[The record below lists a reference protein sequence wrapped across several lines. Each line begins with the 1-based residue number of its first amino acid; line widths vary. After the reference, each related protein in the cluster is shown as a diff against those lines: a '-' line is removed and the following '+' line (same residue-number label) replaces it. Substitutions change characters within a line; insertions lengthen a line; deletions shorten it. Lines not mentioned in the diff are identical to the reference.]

1 MRRVRLTLAL
11 LQAAHCF
18 APRSSLHKPHSPAT
32 KGCTRRRRRLSA
44 TNEELLDAI
53 QALSKRI
60 DSIAADVDLLKK
72 SRVDGLEA
80 ELERLRTSPPA
91 PMTTAEALRTPPEPR
106 TSARTAPGL
115 NAALSARAAL
125 GAVRGQAP
133 ATSPAV
139 WKSTSELGYPEKY
152 CVDLRESPRHRAD
165 AATGTTSRRWRGIA
179 TPSHRRSYG
188 STSRRWRG
196 TPEIYFPHRSPAL
209 RRAATTYD
217 ADEVEELGGEAF
229 FFEGGGGGKN
239 DEFLDDEMEELLA
252 IGGDP
257 TFLEQA
263 RPEFEGWD
271 GVEDDAAHFDDPAD

>member
-1 MRRVRLTLAL
+1 MQRTLCIAL
-11 LQAAHCF
+11 LAVAHSF
-18 APRSSLHKPHSPAT
+18 APSSLRPLHNTAT
-32 KGCTRRRRRLSA
+32 QSCTRRRRRLSA

-53 QALSKRI
+53 QALTKRI
-60 DSIAADVDLLKK
+60 DDIAKDVDLLKK

-80 ELERLRTSPPA
+80 ELERLRTAPPA

-133 ATSPAV
+133 AT
-139 WKSTSELGYPEKY
+139 T
-152 CVDLRESPRHRAD
+152 
-165 AATGTTSRRWRGIA
+165 
-179 TPSHRRSYG
+179 
-188 STSRRWRG
+188 
-196 TPEIYFPHRSPAL
+196 SPAL

-229 FFEGGGGGKN
+229 FFEGGSAGKN

-263 RPEFEGWD
+263 RGSSGEFEWD

>member
-1 MRRVRLTLAL
+1 MQRTLCIAL
-11 LQAAHCF
+11 LAVVHSF
-18 APRSSLHKPHSPAT
+18 APRSLRPLHNTAT
-32 KGCTRRRRRLSA
+32 KGCTRRRRQLSA

-60 DSIAADVDLLKK
+60 DSIAADVEQLK
-72 SRVDGLEA
+72 SARVDGLEA

-133 ATSPAV
+133 ATSPA
-139 WKSTSELGYPEKY
+139 
-152 CVDLRESPRHRAD
+152 
-165 AATGTTSRRWRGIA
+165 
-179 TPSHRRSYG
+179 
-188 STSRRWRG
+188 
-196 TPEIYFPHRSPAL
+196 L

-229 FFEGGGGGKN
+229 FFEGGGGGGKN

-263 RPEFEGWD
+263 RGGSGEFEWD
-271 GVEDDAAHFDDPAD
+271 GVEDDAAHFDDPVD

>member
-1 MRRVRLTLAL
+1 MRRVRATLTVAL

-18 APRSSLHKPHSPAT
+18 APRRSVHRQHSPAT

-53 QALSKRI
+53 HALTKRL
-60 DSIAADVDLLKK
+60 DDIAADVALLKK

-133 ATSPAV
+133 AT
-139 WKSTSELGYPEKY
+139 T
-152 CVDLRESPRHRAD
+152 
-165 AATGTTSRRWRGIA
+165 
-179 TPSHRRSYG
+179 
-188 STSRRWRG
+188 
-196 TPEIYFPHRSPAL
+196 SPAL

-217 ADEVEELGGEAF
+217 AEEVDELGGEAF

-271 GVEDDAAHFDDPAD
+271 GVEDDAAHFDDPVD

>member
-1 MRRVRLTLAL
+1 MRRTLWIAL
-11 LQAAHCF
+11 LAVAHSF
-18 APRSSLHKPHSPAT
+18 APSSLRPLHNTAT
-32 KGCTRRRRRLSA
+32 QSCTRRRRRLSA
-44 TNEELLDAI
+44 TNEDVLEAI
-53 QALSKRI
+53 KALSARI
-60 DSIAADVDLLKK
+60 DTLAADVEQLKK

-80 ELERLRTSPPA
+80 ELERLRTST
-91 PMTTAEALRTPPEPR
+91 MTTAEALRTPPEPR

-133 ATSPAV
+133 ATS
-139 WKSTSELGYPEKY
+139 
-152 CVDLRESPRHRAD
+152 
-165 AATGTTSRRWRGIA
+165 AT
-179 TPSHRRSYG
+179 
-188 STSRRWRG
+188 
-196 TPEIYFPHRSPAL
+196 SPAL

-271 GVEDDAAHFDDPAD
+271 GVEDDAAHFDDPVD

>member
-1 MRRVRLTLAL
+1 MQRTLWIAL
-11 LQAAHCF
+11 LAVAHSF
-18 APRSSLHKPHSPAT
+18 APRLRPLHKHNTAT
-32 KGCTRRRRRLSA
+32 QSCTRRRRRLSA

-125 GAVRGQAP
+125 GAVRGQQP

-139 WKSTSELGYPEKY
+139 WKSTSASGAPIIL
-152 CVDLRESPRHRAD
+152 H
-165 AATGTTSRRWRGIA
+165 
-179 TPSHRRSYG
+179 
-188 STSRRWRG
+188 
-196 TPEIYFPHRSPAL
+196 
-209 RRAATTYD
+209 
-217 ADEVEELGGEAF
+217 
-229 FFEGGGGGKN
+229 
-239 DEFLDDEMEELLA
+239 
-252 IGGDP
+252 
-257 TFLEQA
+257 
-263 RPEFEGWD
+263 
-271 GVEDDAAHFDDPAD
+271 

>member
-1 MRRVRLTLAL
+1 MQRTLWIAL
-11 LQAAHCF
+11 LAVAHSF
-18 APRSSLHKPHSPAT
+18 APRSLRPLHKHNTAT
-32 KGCTRRRRRLSA
+32 QSCTRRRRRLSA

-53 QALSKRI
+53 QALTKRI
-60 DSIAADVDLLKK
+60 DDIAKDVDLLKK

-91 PMTTAEALRTPPEPR
+91 PTMTTAEALRTPPEPR

-133 ATSPAV
+133 AT
-139 WKSTSELGYPEKY
+139 T
-152 CVDLRESPRHRAD
+152 
-165 AATGTTSRRWRGIA
+165 
-179 TPSHRRSYG
+179 
-188 STSRRWRG
+188 
-196 TPEIYFPHRSPAL
+196 SPAL

-263 RPEFEGWD
+263 RGGSGEFEWD
-271 GVEDDAAHFDDPAD
+271 GVEDDAAHFDDPVD

>member
-1 MRRVRLTLAL
+1 MRRTLWIAL
-11 LQAAHCF
+11 LQVVAHSF
-18 APRSSLHKPHSPAT
+18 APRGLRPLHKHNTAT
-32 KGCTRRRRRLSA
+32 QSCTRRRRRLSA
-44 TNEELLDAI
+44 TNEELLNAI
-53 QALSKRI
+53 QALTKRI
-60 DSIAADVDLLKK
+60 DSLAADVEQLK
-72 SRVDGLEA
+72 SARVDGLEA

-91 PMTTAEALRTPPEPR
+91 STMTTAEALLTPPEPR
-106 TSARTAPGL
+106 PSARTAPGL

-133 ATSPAV
+133 AT
-139 WKSTSELGYPEKY
+139 T
-152 CVDLRESPRHRAD
+152 
-165 AATGTTSRRWRGIA
+165 
-179 TPSHRRSYG
+179 
-188 STSRRWRG
+188 
-196 TPEIYFPHRSPAL
+196 SPAL

-217 ADEVEELGGEAF
+217 AEEVDELGGEAF

>member
-1 MRRVRLTLAL
+1 MKLFTLVAL
-11 LQAAHCF
+11 LQAVAHSF
-18 APRSSLHKPHSPAT
+18 APRSLRPLHKHNTAAQS
-32 KGCTRRRRRLSA
+32 CTRRRRRLSA

-53 QALSKRI
+53 TKLSSRI
-60 DSIAADVDLLKK
+60 DSIAADVEQLK
-72 SRVDGLEA
+72 SARVDGLEA
-80 ELERLRTSPPA
+80 ELERLRTAPPA

-133 ATSPAV
+133 ATSPA
-139 WKSTSELGYPEKY
+139 
-152 CVDLRESPRHRAD
+152 
-165 AATGTTSRRWRGIA
+165 
-179 TPSHRRSYG
+179 
-188 STSRRWRG
+188 
-196 TPEIYFPHRSPAL
+196 L

-217 ADEVEELGGEAF
+217 AEEVDELGGEAF
-229 FFEGGGGGKN
+229 FFEGGGGKN

-263 RPEFEGWD
+263 RGGSGEFEWD
-271 GVEDDAAHFDDPAD
+271 GVEDDAAHFDDPVD

>member
-1 MRRVRLTLAL
+1 MLRTLCIAL
-11 LQAAHCF
+11 LAVAHSF
-18 APRSSLHKPHSPAT
+18 APRSLRPLHKHNTAT
-32 KGCTRRRRRLSA
+32 QSCTRRRRRLSA

-60 DSIAADVDLLKK
+60 DDIAKDVALLKK

-133 ATSPAV
+133 ATSPA
-139 WKSTSELGYPEKY
+139 
-152 CVDLRESPRHRAD
+152 
-165 AATGTTSRRWRGIA
+165 
-179 TPSHRRSYG
+179 
-188 STSRRWRG
+188 
-196 TPEIYFPHRSPAL
+196 L

-217 ADEVEELGGEAF
+217 AEEVDELGGEAF
-229 FFEGGGGGKN
+229 FFEGGSAGKN

-271 GVEDDAAHFDDPAD
+271 GVEDDAAHFDDPVD

>member
-1 MRRVRLTLAL
+1 MQRTLWIAL
-11 LQAAHCF
+11 LAVAHSF
-18 APRSSLHKPHSPAT
+18 APRSRPLHKHNTAT
-32 KGCTRRRRRLSA
+32 QSCTRRRRRLSA

-53 QALSKRI
+53 NSLSSRI
-60 DSIAADVDLLKK
+60 DSIAADVALLKK

-133 ATSPAV
+133 AT
-139 WKSTSELGYPEKY
+139 
-152 CVDLRESPRHRAD
+152 
-165 AATGTTSRRWRGIA
+165 
-179 TPSHRRSYG
+179 
-188 STSRRWRG
+188 
-196 TPEIYFPHRSPAL
+196 SPAL

-271 GVEDDAAHFDDPAD
+271 GVEDDAAHFDDPVD

>member
-1 MRRVRLTLAL
+1 MRRVRATLAL
-11 LQAAHCF
+11 VLQAAHCF
-18 APRSSLHKPHSPAT
+18 APSSLHQPHSPAT

-53 QALSKRI
+53 QALTKRI
-60 DSIAADVDLLKK
+60 DDIAADVDLLKK

-80 ELERLRTSPPA
+80 ELERLRTST
-91 PMTTAEALRTPPEPR
+91 MTMAEALRTPPV
-106 TSARTAPGL
+106 SARTAPGL

-125 GAVRGQAP
+125 GAVRGQQP
-133 ATSPAV
+133 AT
-139 WKSTSELGYPEKY
+139 
-152 CVDLRESPRHRAD
+152 
-165 AATGTTSRRWRGIA
+165 
-179 TPSHRRSYG
+179 
-188 STSRRWRG
+188 
-196 TPEIYFPHRSPAL
+196 SPAL

-229 FFEGGGGGKN
+229 FFEGGGGKN

-263 RPEFEGWD
+263 RGGSGEFEWD

>member
-1 MRRVRLTLAL
+1 MQRTLCIAL
-11 LQAAHCF
+11 LAVAHSF
-18 APRSSLHKPHSPAT
+18 APRRLRPLHNTAT
-32 KGCTRRRRRLSA
+32 QSCTRRRRRLSA

-53 QALSKRI
+53 QALTKRI
-60 DSIAADVDLLKK
+60 DDIAKDVDLLKK

-80 ELERLRTSPPA
+80 ELERLRTST
-91 PMTTAEALRTPPEPR
+91 MTTAEALRTPPV
-106 TSARTAPGL
+106 SARTAPGL

-125 GAVRGQAP
+125 GAVRGQQP
-133 ATSPAV
+133 AT
-139 WKSTSELGYPEKY
+139 
-152 CVDLRESPRHRAD
+152 
-165 AATGTTSRRWRGIA
+165 
-179 TPSHRRSYG
+179 
-188 STSRRWRG
+188 
-196 TPEIYFPHRSPAL
+196 SPAL

-229 FFEGGGGGKN
+229 FFEGGSAGKN

-271 GVEDDAAHFDDPAD
+271 GVEDDAAHFDDPVD

>member
-1 MRRVRLTLAL
+1 MQRTLCIAL
-11 LQAAHCF
+11 LAVAHSF
-18 APRSSLHKPHSPAT
+18 APRSLRPLHKHNTAT
-32 KGCTRRRRRLSA
+32 QSCTRRRRRLSA
-44 TNEELLDAI
+44 TNEDVLEAI
-53 QALSKRI
+53 KALSTRI
-60 DSIAADVDLLKK
+60 DTLAADVEQLKK

-133 ATSPAV
+133 ATSPA
-139 WKSTSELGYPEKY
+139 
-152 CVDLRESPRHRAD
+152 
-165 AATGTTSRRWRGIA
+165 
-179 TPSHRRSYG
+179 
-188 STSRRWRG
+188 
-196 TPEIYFPHRSPAL
+196 L

-229 FFEGGGGGKN
+229 FFEGGSAGKN

-271 GVEDDAAHFDDPAD
+271 GVEDDAAHFDDPVD

>member
-1 MRRVRLTLAL
+1 MKLFTLVAL
-11 LQAAHCF
+11 LQAVAHSF
-18 APRSSLHKPHSPAT
+18 APRSLRPLHKHNTAT
-32 KGCTRRRRRLSA
+32 QSCTRRRRRLSA
-44 TNEELLDAI
+44 TNEDVLEAI
-53 QALSKRI
+53 KALSARI
-60 DSIAADVDLLKK
+60 DTLAADVDQLKK

-106 TSARTAPGL
+106 ASARTAPGL

-133 ATSPAV
+133 AT
-139 WKSTSELGYPEKY
+139 T
-152 CVDLRESPRHRAD
+152 
-165 AATGTTSRRWRGIA
+165 
-179 TPSHRRSYG
+179 
-188 STSRRWRG
+188 
-196 TPEIYFPHRSPAL
+196 SPAL

-229 FFEGGGGGKN
+229 FFEGGSAGKN

-263 RPEFEGWD
+263 RGGSGEFEWD

>member
-1 MRRVRLTLAL
+1 MQGTLWIAL
-11 LQAAHCF
+11 LAVAHSF
-18 APRSSLHKPHSPAT
+18 APRSLRPLHNTAT
-32 KGCTRRRRRLSA
+32 QSCTRRRRRLSA
-44 TNEELLDAI
+44 TNEDVLEAI
-53 QALSKRI
+53 KALSARI
-60 DSIAADVDLLKK
+60 DTLAADVEQLKK

-80 ELERLRTSPPA
+80 ELERLRTST
-91 PMTTAEALRTPPEPR
+91 MTTAEALRTPPEPR

-133 ATSPAV
+133 AT
-139 WKSTSELGYPEKY
+139 T
-152 CVDLRESPRHRAD
+152 
-165 AATGTTSRRWRGIA
+165 
-179 TPSHRRSYG
+179 
-188 STSRRWRG
+188 
-196 TPEIYFPHRSPAL
+196 SPAL

-271 GVEDDAAHFDDPAD
+271 GVEDDAAHFDDPVD

>member
-1 MRRVRLTLAL
+1 MHRTLWIAL
-11 LQAAHCF
+11 LAVAHSF
-18 APRSSLHKPHSPAT
+18 APSSLRPLHNTAT

-44 TNEELLDAI
+44 TNEDVLEAI
-53 QALSKRI
+53 KALSARI
-60 DSIAADVDLLKK
+60 DTLAADVEQLK
-72 SRVDGLEA
+72 SARVDGLEA
-80 ELERLRTSPPA
+80 ELERLRTAPPA

-133 ATSPAV
+133 AT
-139 WKSTSELGYPEKY
+139 
-152 CVDLRESPRHRAD
+152 
-165 AATGTTSRRWRGIA
+165 
-179 TPSHRRSYG
+179 
-188 STSRRWRG
+188 
-196 TPEIYFPHRSPAL
+196 SPAL

-263 RPEFEGWD
+263 RGGSSGEFEWD
-271 GVEDDAAHFDDPAD
+271 GVEDDAAHFDDPVD

>member
-1 MRRVRLTLAL
+1 MQRTLCIAL
-11 LQAAHCF
+11 LAVAHSF
-18 APRSSLHKPHSPAT
+18 APRRLRPLHNTAT
-32 KGCTRRRRRLSA
+32 QSCTRRRRRLSA

-60 DSIAADVDLLKK
+60 DDIAADVALLKK

-80 ELERLRTSPPA
+80 ELERLRTST
-91 PMTTAEALRTPPEPR
+91 MTTAEALRTPPEPR

-133 ATSPAV
+133 ATSPA
-139 WKSTSELGYPEKY
+139 
-152 CVDLRESPRHRAD
+152 
-165 AATGTTSRRWRGIA
+165 
-179 TPSHRRSYG
+179 
-188 STSRRWRG
+188 
-196 TPEIYFPHRSPAL
+196 L

-217 ADEVEELGGEAF
+217 SEEVEELGGEAF

-271 GVEDDAAHFDDPAD
+271 GVEDDAAHFDDPVDK

>member
-1 MRRVRLTLAL
+1 MQKSLWIAL
-11 LQAAHCF
+11 LAVAHSF
-18 APRSSLHKPHSPAT
+18 APRSLRPLHKHNTAAQS
-32 KGCTRRRRRLSA
+32 CTRRRRRLSA

-53 QALSKRI
+53 QALTKRI
-60 DSIAADVDLLKK
+60 DDIAKDVDLLKK

-80 ELERLRTSPPA
+80 ELERLRTST
-91 PMTTAEALRTPPEPR
+91 MTTAEALRTPPV
-106 TSARTAPGL
+106 SARTAPGL

-125 GAVRGQAP
+125 GAVRGQQP
-133 ATSPAV
+133 AT
-139 WKSTSELGYPEKY
+139 
-152 CVDLRESPRHRAD
+152 
-165 AATGTTSRRWRGIA
+165 
-179 TPSHRRSYG
+179 
-188 STSRRWRG
+188 
-196 TPEIYFPHRSPAL
+196 SPAL

-263 RPEFEGWD
+263 RGGSSGEFEWD
-271 GVEDDAAHFDDPAD
+271 GVEDDAAHFDDPVD

>member
-1 MRRVRLTLAL
+1 MKLCTLVTL
-11 LQAAHCF
+11 LQVVAHSF
-18 APRSSLHKPHSPAT
+18 APRSQLHQPHSPAT

-53 QALSKRI
+53 QALTKRI
-60 DSIAADVDLLKK
+60 DDIAKDVDLLKK

-106 TSARTAPGL
+106 ASARTAPGL

-133 ATSPAV
+133 AT
-139 WKSTSELGYPEKY
+139 T
-152 CVDLRESPRHRAD
+152 
-165 AATGTTSRRWRGIA
+165 
-179 TPSHRRSYG
+179 
-188 STSRRWRG
+188 
-196 TPEIYFPHRSPAL
+196 SPAL

-229 FFEGGGGGKN
+229 FFEGGSAGKN

-263 RPEFEGWD
+263 RPEFDGWD
-271 GVEDDAAHFDDPAD
+271 GVEDDAAHFDDPVD

>member
-1 MRRVRLTLAL
+1 MQRTLWIAL
-11 LQAAHCF
+11 LAVAHSF
-18 APRSSLHKPHSPAT
+18 APRSLRPLHKHNTAT
-32 KGCTRRRRRLSA
+32 QSCTRRRRRLSA

-53 QALSKRI
+53 TKLSSRI
-60 DSIAADVDLLKK
+60 DSIAADVELLKTA
-72 SRVDGLEA
+72 RADGLEA

-133 ATSPAV
+133 AT
-139 WKSTSELGYPEKY
+139 T
-152 CVDLRESPRHRAD
+152 
-165 AATGTTSRRWRGIA
+165 
-179 TPSHRRSYG
+179 
-188 STSRRWRG
+188 
-196 TPEIYFPHRSPAL
+196 SPAL

-271 GVEDDAAHFDDPAD
+271 GVEDDAAHFDDPVD